1 MKLNSW
7 IGSVISCVGIALISL
22 SQGDSIQ
29 LNSGGLFILLATV
42 SESLFSF
49 SKNRI

>member
-1 MKLNSW
+1 MKLNGW
-7 IGSVISCVGIALISL
+7 IGGVISLVGIAFLSL

-29 LNSGGLFILLATV
+29 LNSGGLLILLAAI

-49 SKNRI
+49 FKGHT